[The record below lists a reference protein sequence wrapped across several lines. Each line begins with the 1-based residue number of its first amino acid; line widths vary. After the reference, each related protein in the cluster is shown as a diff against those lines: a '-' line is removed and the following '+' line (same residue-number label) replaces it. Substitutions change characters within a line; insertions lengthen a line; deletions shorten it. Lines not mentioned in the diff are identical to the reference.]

1 MRFLLLAL
9 MAAFVPSAGWAAH
22 AYALWGS
29 PRYAPGFSHFD
40 YVDPQA
46 PKGGELRL
54 VSNVRSSNF
63 DKYNPFTMKGSTP
76 AYISELLFDT
86 LLITALDEPGT
97 AYGLLAEDVD
107 VPSDHRSVTFK
118 LRREARFHDGS
129 PVLAKDVKYTIE
141 TLQGSYAKPAYKTV
155 LQDLDGVDVV
165 DARTV
170 RFRFSKSNRELPL
183 VIGALPIFSQRW
195 GDGKRFDQ
203 IVNDPPIASGP
214 YRIGPVDSGRDITYV
229 RDPQYWAKDL
239 AVRRGTANFDRIT
252 VRIYADNTAKLEAL
266 KAGQFDLMRFFSA
279 RDWARNVRG
288 KRFESGELAKG
299 EFTHRLPTGFQ
310 SYVLNTRRDALKD
323 VRVRQALGLAMDFEW
338 MNRQLFYDSYRRVNG
353 LFGNTQCQAQGVPEG
368 RELQLL
374 ERWRGQIPEAAFGPM
389 TVPPRTDGD
398 HSLRANLRQAQAL
411 LREAGWTVRDGQLRN
426 AQGQALVLEYLDSNE
441 AGSRAVTPW
450 ITNLRKLGITL
461 NYRAVDFALYLQRL
475 STFDFDITTI
485 NYAGTHNPGQEFAE
499 LFGSAAAKL
508 EDSGNYTGAASPAVD
523 DLIGRMVSATTESEL
538 FDAVS
543 YTHLTLPTKA

>member
-1 MRFLLLAL
+1 M
-9 MAAFVPSAGWAAH
+9 
-22 AYALWGS
+22 
-29 PRYAPGFSHFD
+29 
-40 YVDPQA
+40 
-46 PKGGELRL
+46 
-54 VSNVRSSNF
+54 
-63 DKYNPFTMKGSTP
+63 
-76 AYISELLFDT
+76 
-86 LLITALDEPGT
+86 
-97 AYGLLAEDVD
+97 
-107 VPSDHRSVTFK
+107 
-118 LRREARFHDGS
+118 
-129 PVLAKDVKYTIE
+129 
-141 TLQGSYAKPAYKTV
+141 
-155 LQDLDGVDVV
+155 
-165 DARTV
+165 
-170 RFRFSKSNRELPL
+170 
-183 VIGALPIFSQRW
+183 
-195 GDGKRFDQ
+195 
-203 IVNDPPIASGP
+203 
-214 YRIGPVDSGRDITYV
+214 
-229 RDPQYWAKDL
+229 
-239 AVRRGTANFDRIT
+239 
-252 VRIYADNTAKLEAL
+252 
-266 KAGQFDLMRFFSA
+266 
-279 RDWARNVRG
+279 
-288 KRFESGELAKG
+288 
-299 EFTHRLPTGFQ
+299 
-310 SYVLNTRRDALKD
+310 
-323 VRVRQALGLAMDFEW
+323 RVRQALGLAMDFEW

-523 DLIGRMVSATTESEL
+523 DLIGRMVSATTESEP
-538 FDAVS
+538 VS
-543 YTHLTLPTKA
+543 YTHLTLPTILLV